1 MDRFKIKK
9 SSSFNAN
16 ALLCFLF
23 MVVTIVLIVW
33 FLPRE
38 SRFNFQFQ
46 QGKPWQYGT
55 LIAKFDFPVMKSD
68 ETIKRER
75 DSLLR
80 QYEPYYSFN
89 DDVEKRELE
98 QFRSDYKNGIQD
110 LPPEFV
116 SVIAINLH
124 KLYQQGI
131 IDPHDYNELIKDT
144 TQRIRIVSGK
154 EARSIKV
161 AEFNSTMT
169 AYEKLFTEE
178 LLSQNRQI
186 LQKCNLNNYI
196 EPNLVF
202 DKDRS
207 ETAERDIMTSVP
219 LASGVVLTGQKIID
233 RGEIVDARTN
243 LILTSFQQELAKRGS
258 NSQQMR
264 TMLLGQIFLVSLL
277 VISFTIYL
285 RMFFSDYLEKPRNL
299 MMLYALILIFPIL
312 TSLMVQYNLYTV
324 YLIPYVMVPI
334 FIRVFMD
341 SRTAFMAHVITIL
354 LCAPALRFPFEFI
367 VVELIAG
374 IVAIFTLKE
383 LYRRSQLFKT
393 ALIVTMTYAAT
404 YLSLEL
410 INNDDVN
417 FIDRSMYYYF
427 IINGILL
434 LFVYPLMYL
443 IEKMFGFTSNVTLVE
458 LSNTNNDLLRKLSEV
473 APGTFQHSIQVG
485 NLAAEVTNKIN
496 GNSALVRT
504 GALYH
509 DIGKMLNPAFF
520 TENQNG
526 VNPHLNL
533 SYIESAQIIIAH
545 VTDGIK
551 LADKYNLPGIIKD
564 FISTHHGVS
573 KTKYFYVSY
582 MNEHP
587 NEEIDDLLFTYP
599 GPNPF
604 TKEQAVLMMADSVE
618 ASSRSLSEYT
628 EKSISDNVCRIIDSQ
643 VKEGCF
649 RDCPI
654 TFRDI
659 ETAKSILTEKL
670 KSIYHTRISYPEL
683 VNRKS

>member
-9 SSSFNAN
+9 SSPFSAN
-16 ALLCFLF
+16 VLLCFLF

-202 DKDRS
+202 DKERS

-219 LASGVVLTGQKIID
+219 LASGVVLAGQKIID

>member
-9 SSSFNAN
+9 SSPFSAN
-16 ALLCFLF
+16 VLLCFLF

-202 DKDRS
+202 DKERS

>member
-9 SSSFNAN
+9 SSPFSAN
-16 ALLCFLF
+16 VLLCFLF

-202 DKDRS
+202 DKERS

-393 ALIVTMTYAAT
+393 AMIVTMTYAAT

>member
-9 SSSFNAN
+9 SSPFSAN
-16 ALLCFLF
+16 VLLCFLF

-202 DKDRS
+202 DKERS

-233 RGEIVDARTN
+233 RGEVVDARTN

-551 LADKYNLPGIIKD
+551 LADKYNLPSIIKD

>member
-1 MDRFKIKK
+1 
-9 SSSFNAN
+9 
-16 ALLCFLF
+16 

-202 DKDRS
+202 DKERS

-551 LADKYNLPGIIKD
+551 LADTYNLPGIIKD

>member
-9 SSSFNAN
+9 SSPFSAN
-16 ALLCFLF
+16 VLLCFLF

-202 DKDRS
+202 DKERS

-233 RGEIVDARTN
+233 QGEIVDARTN